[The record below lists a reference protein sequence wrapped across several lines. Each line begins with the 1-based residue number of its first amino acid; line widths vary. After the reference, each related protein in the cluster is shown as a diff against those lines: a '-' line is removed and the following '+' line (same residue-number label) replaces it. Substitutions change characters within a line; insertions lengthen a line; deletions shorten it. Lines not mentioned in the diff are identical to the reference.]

1 MAAPDHQCVLEVD
14 TTGPMDNVSWYD
26 IWAAAVAV
34 TGMCVRSGKT
44 GKATGLGELRRSN
57 ETYSRMTLTI
67 VYR

>member
-1 MAAPDHQCVLEVD
+1 
-14 TTGPMDNVSWYD
+14 MDNVSWYD

-57 ETYSRMTLTI
+57 ETFSGMTLTM